1 MTYTIDSK
9 PLWQPNPNTVSDTPM
24 AIFMQ
29 AMGHGRYDDLWQ
41 WSVDQPEAF
50 WSKLWDFCGV
60 VGEKGNEI
68 LVDRNK
74 MPGARWFPES
84 RLNYAENLLKNRED
98 GEALVFWGEDK
109 VKRRISRAELH
120 AEVARFQQFLI
131 AAGIGEGD
139 RVAGFLPN
147 LPETLVACKACWTV
161 SARLNPRCWFASMAT
176 GTTENKLIVLRRM
189 PKSSAKCRHYSK
201 PWWFPT

>member
-74 MPGARWFPES
+74 MTDVHLSLLVKIVRSCTETQFTEHFEKQDFPKV
-84 RLNYAENLLKNRED
+84 RLGPAEAKI
-98 GEALVFWGEDK
+98 K
-109 VKRRISRAELH
+109 EL
-120 AEVARFQQFLI
+120 
-131 AAGIGEGD
+131 IG
-139 RVAGFLPN
+139 
-147 LPETLVACKACWTV
+147 
-161 SARLNPRCWFASMAT
+161 
-176 GTTENKLIVLRRM
+176 
-189 PKSSAKCRHYSK
+189 
-201 PWWFPT
+201 